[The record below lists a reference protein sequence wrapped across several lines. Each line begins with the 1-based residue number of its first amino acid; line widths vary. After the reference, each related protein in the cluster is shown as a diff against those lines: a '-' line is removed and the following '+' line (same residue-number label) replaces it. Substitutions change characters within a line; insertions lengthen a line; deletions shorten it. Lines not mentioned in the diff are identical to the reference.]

1 MKALKKQF
9 GLLNETLNGAS
20 KGKGNFVRI
29 DNAKRSVWNS
39 KRRFGL

>member
-9 GLLNETLNGAS
+9 GLLNETLNGAP

-29 DNAKRSVWNS
+29 ENAKRSVWNN

>member
-9 GLLNETLNGAS
+9 GLLNETLTETP

-29 DNAKRSVWNS
+29 ENAKRSAWNN